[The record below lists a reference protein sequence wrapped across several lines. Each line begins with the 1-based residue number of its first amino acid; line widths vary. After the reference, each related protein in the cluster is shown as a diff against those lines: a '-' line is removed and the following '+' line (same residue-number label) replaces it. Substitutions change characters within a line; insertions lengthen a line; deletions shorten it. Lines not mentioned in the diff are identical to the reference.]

1 MHRRNE
7 SRAQER
13 GKNWAHG
20 FQGHQCSS
28 DNEDSIFG
36 SGSGVGSLGG
46 VVGAEVIWDAEKY
59 CRKPRTKDCRNHA
72 IQLGPRREPTE
83 EGKYGTQ
90 AA

>member
-1 MHRRNE
+1 M
-7 SRAQER
+7 
-13 GKNWAHG
+13 
-20 FQGHQCSS
+20 
-28 DNEDSIFG
+28 
-36 SGSGVGSLGG
+36 GG

-72 IQLGPRREPTE
+72 IQLGPRRKPTE